1 MPLPVVLEV
10 HCGPIPSFKNRK
22 RIRGKRLVLDRDVAK
37 RKASLTRAFESALR
51 FWSQTAASAT
61 ATGCSPPS
69 LIALS
74 MPFDDSLNWIPE
86 ASFNL
91 QMVPKGRE
99 GVTLVIE
106 KLPD

>member
-1 MPLPVVLEV
+1 MVLEV
-10 HCGPIPSFKNRK
+10 HCGPIPSFKNAK
-22 RIRGKRLVLDRDVAK
+22 RIKGKRLVLDRDVAK

-51 FWSQTAASAT
+51 LWSQTAVSE
-61 ATGCSPPS
+61 TGTTCSPQS
-69 LIALS
+69 LIRSS
-74 MPFDDSLNWIPE
+74 MPLDDSLNWIPE
-86 ASFNL
+86 ASFNI